1 MSVKNTW
8 TLLLE
13 REIQNASEYHQRT
26 QFIFFSLSKEDIVA
40 ADDDVSFAARQRAII
55 TTTFTTAFS
64 KIVKVA
70 KAFWWEAKRC
80 VGVSYL

>member
-8 TLLLE
+8 TLLE
-13 REIQNASEYHQRT
+13 REIQNASEYQRT
-26 QFIFFSLSKEDIVA
+26 QFIFFSLSKEDVVVA
-40 ADDDVSFAARQRAII
+40 ADDVSFAARRAI

-70 KAFWWEAKRC
+70 AFWWEAKRC

>member
-8 TLLLE
+8 TLLE
-13 REIQNASEYHQRT
+13 REIQNASEYQRT
-26 QFIFFSLSKEDIVA
+26 QIFFFSLSKEDVVA
-40 ADDDVSFAARQRAII
+40 AADDVSFAARQRAII

-70 KAFWWEAKRC
+70 FAFWWEAKRC